1 MITHA
6 RNIMF
11 GLLLIVVS
19 CSSVRAQVPD
29 SLSKFIFPL
38 QLDTVV
44 VHSGFD
50 INAFIRRVRTDTTF
64 YKAFKSL
71 HLIPFTA
78 VNSFTVYK
86 DNGQVD
92 ATLNNRIKQT
102 INNRG
107 CRRSHTIAQQSTG
120 GFIKRDST
128 YNYYTATLFY
138 DLFFSREDICNQTD
152 IVGGTEIPKGKG
164 RMEKSK
170 YELKQLMF
178 NPGSKVSGVPFMGD
192 RGSIFDEDQQHKYDF
207 KVRLEDYNGAECY
220 VFYITPKAGYEKQ
233 VVYNR
238 LITWFRRS
246 DFSILAR
253 DYSLSFN
260 TMFYDF
266 DVTMKVR
273 TAEINNKLYPVHID
287 YDGVWHVIT
296 KKREKMKVVMDIT
309 Y

>member
-1 MITHA
+1 MTLRV
-6 RNIMF
+6 RNIVV
-11 GLLLIVVS
+11 GLVLAAV
-19 CSSVRAQVPD
+19 CSTSAHAQIPD

-86 DNGQVD
+86 DNGQVE
-92 ATLNNRIKQT
+92 ATLNNTIRQT
-102 INNRG
+102 INRKG
-107 CRRSHTIAQQSTG
+107 CRRSHTVAQTSTG

-128 YNYYTATLFY
+128 YKYYTAALFY
-138 DLFFSREDICNQTD
+138 DLFFSREDICNQSD
-152 IVGGTEIPKGKG
+152 IVGGADIPKGKG
-164 RMEKSK
+164 QMEKSK

-192 RGSIFDEDQQHKYDF
+192 KASIFDEDQQRKYDF
-207 KVRLEDYNGAECY
+207 KVRLEDYNGVECY
-220 VFYITPKAGYEKQ
+220 VFSITPKPGYEKQ
-233 VVYNR
+233 VVYNK
-238 LITWFRRS
+238 LVTWFRRS

-273 TAEINNKLYPVHID
+273 TNEINNKLYPVHID
-287 YDGVWHVIT
+287 YDGVWHVVT